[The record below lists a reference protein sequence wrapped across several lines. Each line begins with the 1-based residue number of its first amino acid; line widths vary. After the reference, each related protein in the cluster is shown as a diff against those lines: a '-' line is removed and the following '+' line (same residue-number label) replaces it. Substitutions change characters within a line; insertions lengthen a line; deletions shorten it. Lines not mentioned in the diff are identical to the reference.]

1 MDILMILMASLG
13 IGYLTI
19 GTGSIAKDALSKM
32 SDEARRDPVD
42 TSKLKSFL
50 IAIALYV
57 IVYFCLNV
65 CAMIIALTI
74 GETDMSD
81 SERSTIICFNLLL
94 SLPITWFILKKNS
107 KVKRSWLLTNNIN
120 ANNAVIP

>member
-1 MDILMILMASLG
+1 MASLG

-50 IAIALYV
+50 IAIAYM
-57 IVYFCLNV
+57 VY
-65 CAMIIALTI
+65 I
-74 GETDMSD
+74 E
-81 SERSTIICFNLLL
+81 
-94 SLPITWFILKKNS
+94 KKENS
-107 KVKRSWLLTNNIN
+107 KVKRLWLLTNNIN

>member
-74 GETDMSD
+74 GEADMSD
-81 SERSTIICFNLLL
+81 SERSTIICFNLLS
-94 SLPITWFILKKNS
+94 SLPITWFILKK
-107 KVKRSWLLTNNIN
+107 KKI
-120 ANNAVIP
+120 AK

>member
-50 IAIALYV
+50 IAIAYM
-57 IVYFCLNV
+57 VY
-65 CAMIIALTI
+65 I
-74 GETDMSD
+74 E
-81 SERSTIICFNLLL
+81 
-94 SLPITWFILKKNS
+94 KKENS
-107 KVKRSWLLTNNIN
+107 KVKRLWLLTNNIN

>member
-1 MDILMILMASLG
+1 MASLG

-81 SERSTIICFNLLL
+81 SERSTIICFNQ
-94 SLPITWFILKKNS
+94 NS
-107 KVKRSWLLTNNIN
+107 KVKRLWLLTNNIN